1 MDHPRLTIIT
11 HEDIFENTAHLPTF
25 SSPAIESNLW
35 RIPGLSEKFLYFN
48 DDVFIQVIS
57 TKVDLKISQNHLQLF
72 LLYYFQNFVPCE
84 KSPYFHKIPNIMT
97 PTKFS
102 TNQLSF
108 RKKYGQVTSSIQHSD
123 KKSIF
128 HGLYL
133 TVLLVVQTVTSK
145 MVIVI

>member
-57 TKVDLKISQNHLQLF
+57 TKVDLKISHKITCNYF
-72 LLYYFQNFVPCE
+72 FYIFFQNLCHISIKFQIYVV
-84 KSPYFHKIPNIMT
+84 T

-145 MVIVI
+145 MVIAI

>member
-57 TKVDLKISQNHLQLF
+57 TKVDLKIS
-72 LLYYFQNFVPCE
+72 
-84 KSPYFHKIPNIMT
+84 HKITCNYFFCTIFKILCHISIKFQIYVVT

-108 RKKYGQVTSSIQHSD
+108 RKKYGQVTSSIQRSD

-145 MVIVI
+145 MVIAI

>member
-84 KSPYFHKIPNIMT
+84 KSPYFHKIPNIV
-97 PTKFS
+97 S
-102 TNQLSF
+102 DTNKIFNKSF
-108 RKKYGQVTSSIQHSD
+108 RKKSGQVTSSIQHSD

-145 MVIVI
+145 MVIAI